1 MVSFRFHLVSLV
13 AVFLALGLGVLVG
26 TTVINRGI
34 VRGLEDQTDRLVRDN
49 SDLRE
54 QVAELTGL
62 VETLGTFGEAV
73 FDHVVNDRLTTDE
86 VVIVTQ
92 EGTDEAA
99 IGAARG
105 ALERAGADMLGLLTV
120 SDRMALADEASRDDL
135 EAIVGGS
142 PTDEAEVLTA
152 EAAQGMASELA
163 FGPVGGDILP
173 ELIREEFVLVGGRD
187 LQEGVLRGIDG
198 DEAVV
203 VVAGGR
209 DEPVVDPSRFL
220 VPLIE
225 GLVEDGARVAAAE
238 GLQTRYPF
246 VTLLRED
253 GAVTDEIAT
262 QDNVDQVPG
271 EVGLVLGVEDMLRGA
286 PGHYGVKDGASR
298 LLPPP

>member
-1 MVSFRFHLVSLV
+1 
-13 AVFLALGLGVLVG
+13 VFLALGLGVLVG

-142 PTDEAEVLTA
+142 PSDEAEVLTA

-163 FGPVGGDILP
+163 FGPVGGDMLP
-173 ELIREEFVLVGGRD
+173 ELIREEFVLVGGRE

-209 DEPVVDPSRFL
+209 DEPVVDPARFL

-271 EVGLVLGVEDMLRGA
+271 EVGLVLGVEDMLRGV

>member
-142 PTDEAEVLTA
+142 SPDEAEVLTA

-163 FGPVGGDILP
+163 FGPVGGDMLP
-173 ELIREEFVLVGGRD
+173 ELIREEFVLVGGRE

-209 DEPVVDPSRFL
+209 DEPVVDPARFL

-271 EVGLVLGVEDMLRGA
+271 EVGLVLGVEDMLRGV